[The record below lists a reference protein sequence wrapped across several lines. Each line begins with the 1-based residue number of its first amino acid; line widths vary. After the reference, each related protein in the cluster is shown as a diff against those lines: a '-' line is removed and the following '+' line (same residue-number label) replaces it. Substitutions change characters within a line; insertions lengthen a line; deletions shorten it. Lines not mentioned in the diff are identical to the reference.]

1 MPSNTYKPYKWVMLE
16 ITKDVLPQPIHVIF
30 YTLINPLTRSEIEKL
45 DIVKSVSVVDGK
57 YNFVDYSNNTII
69 CEFDS
74 YGTTQ
79 YSLPLL
85 NQRIE
90 DTVKSNTSIPIVMPS
105 NTKFL
110 ELNYAK

>member
-1 MPSNTYKPYKWVMLE
+1 MPSQTYKSHKWVMLE
-16 ITKDVLPQPIHVIF
+16 ITKDALPRAVHVIF
-30 YTLINPLTRSEIEKL
+30 YTLINPLTRSEVEKL

-69 CEFDS
+69 CEFNS
-74 YGTTQ
+74 YGTTS

-90 DTVKSNTSIPIVMPS
+90 DTVKSNTSTPVVMPS
-105 NTKFL
+105 DTNFL
-110 ELNYAK
+110 ELNYAN